1 MFFYQTYAD
10 QITSYNKK
18 KSFSVSIPLPLILWE
33 SEGSFS
39 SFHFFILNLGSSI
52 FDLFFWL
59 YSLFISFRFF
69 PLPLSL
75 SSRYSVCI
83 NRELFPLYESILF
96 HSNFFP
102 KLPKKNP
109 ELDPKWISLT
119 FHVSETDPIKYF
131 QWQGNASRKK
141 TRIEKQFSFL
151 LVVDWSSV
159 HLFQFICPSF
169 PLFFPIPGILLVR
182 ETNYHTTKARNAQN
196 IRHIHTTLAHFTEHE
211 CNIPILEKHIN
222 RIQTKS
228 LKNRQ
233 GTHRPRHLLEEQKRV

>member
-1 MFFYQTYAD
+1 MISNPEVNRTLATLRKAEFGFLGVIVEKLTDKSPLLPLYRTVHE
-10 QITSYNKK
+10 IFTSYGSSFNSFEFIG
-18 KSFSVSIPLPLILWE
+18 SFSALENPLPSSTLSRRVSRTNLVTFSCSNWTLSFFDYSQRRRLFSLPNICRSNHDPIIRTRDLSWSIPLPLILWE

-109 ELDPKWISLT
+109 ELDPKLT
-119 FHVSETDPIKYF
+119 
-131 QWQGNASRKK
+131 G
-141 TRIEKQFSFL
+141 
-151 LVVDWSSV
+151 
-159 HLFQFICPSF
+159 
-169 PLFFPIPGILLVR
+169 
-182 ETNYHTTKARNAQN
+182 
-196 IRHIHTTLAHFTEHE
+196 
-211 CNIPILEKHIN
+211 
-222 RIQTKS
+222 
-228 LKNRQ
+228 
-233 GTHRPRHLLEEQKRV
+233 